1 MVTTRQFKLASWTLN
16 GWGKLYVPDNI
27 IGKMPL
33 VVFCHGA
40 GETGTTQASTSKLET
55 NGPLYFIKNGWKPNF
70 MVLAVQDASW
80 SFRPSAIDYVLKND
94 SEILDKWN
102 GKDCLITG
110 LSAGGEFTVT
120 FMDTP
125 AYDKSTFAYVP
136 MSPAGNATLK
146 NPTVPHRTWFFSGN
160 ADGNFTETAK
170 ALTAITKGR
179 ITIYPG
185 GHGGWNK
192 FYDPNYREDGKNIY
206 EFAFD
211 AAAVPNQPPVS
222 MAGPDQAV
230 KLSAGATETSVI
242 LTGKGLDNDGTIAN
256 YKWREAQRETANPP
270 SIIVSP
276 FSATTEVK
284 GLKEGKYIFNLDATD
299 NDGAQATDD
308 VVIEI
313 LKADIPDN
321 PVRKLIISDESGVI
335 FQSDITSDI
344 NISL

>member
-16 GWGKLYVPDNI
+16 GWGKLYTPDNI
-27 IGKMPL
+27 SGKMPL

-55 NGPLYFIKNGWKPNF
+55 NGPLYYIKNGWKPNF
-70 MVLAVQDASW
+70 MILAVQDASW

-94 SEILDKWN
+94 PDILANWN
-102 GKDCLITG
+102 GKDCLVTG

-120 FMDTP
+120 FMDLYP
-125 AYDKSTFAYVP
+125 NPTFAYVP

-146 NPTVPHRTWFFSGN
+146 NPTVPHRTWFFSGD

-211 AAAVPNQPPVS
+211 AAVIPNQPPVA
-222 MAGPDQAV
+222 MAGPDQSI
-230 KLSAGATETSVI
+230 KLSTGAAETSVI
-242 LTGKGLDNDGTIAN
+242 LTGKGLDADGTVAT
-256 YKWREAQRETANPP
+256 YSWRESKRPDGNPP
-270 SIIVSP
+270 SSIT
-276 FSATTEVK
+276 SAFNASTEVK
-284 GLKEGKYIFNLDATD
+284 GLKEGEYVYSLYVEDDKGASSTD
-299 NDGAQATDD
+299 E
-308 VVIEI
+308 VKIVIE
-313 LKADIPDN
+313 KADIPDN
-321 PVRKLIISDESGVI
+321 PVRKLTISDKTGVI

>member
-16 GWGKLYVPDNI
+16 GWGKLYTPDNI
-27 IGKMPL
+27 SGKMPL

-40 GETGTTQASTSKLET
+40 GETGTTQASTSKLEIY
-55 NGPLYFIKNGWKPNF
+55 GPLYFIKNGWKPNF
-70 MVLAVQDASW
+70 MVLAVQDSSW
-80 SFRPSAIDYVLKND
+80 SFRPSVIDYVLKND
-94 SEILDKWN
+94 PDILANWN
-102 GKDCLITG
+102 GKDCLVTG

-120 FMDTP
+120 FMDLYP
-125 AYDKSTFAYVP
+125 NPTFAYVP

-146 NPTVPHRTWFFSGN
+146 NPTVPHRTWFFSGD

-211 AAAVPNQPPVS
+211 AAAIPNQPPVA
-222 MAGPDQAV
+222 MAGPDQSV
-230 KLSAGATETSVI
+230 KLAAGTTEISAI
-242 LTGKGLDNDGTIAN
+242 LAGRGTDADGSIVT
-256 YKWREAQRETANPP
+256 YLWREAQRETANPA
-270 SIIVSP
+270 SIIINPS
-276 FSATTEVK
+276 SAITEVR
-284 GLKEGKYIFNLDATD
+284 GLREGKYIFNLDVTD
-299 NDGAQATDD
+299 DKGAQATDD

-321 PVRKLIISDESGVI
+321 PVRKLIISDKSGVI